1 MSKRFQNLLSVFLKL
16 DYRDKENSGKK
27 KVFGILLAYLIS
39 NTFLS
44 MNYYRTFDELSFVIL
59 SFSTNAFLLSFIV
72 LNDYSN
78 LFFSKS
84 HIDTIS
90 SLPISNSELFLSKF
104 ISAAIYIFSFS
115 VAVLIPQVI
124 FYNLY
129 SSELS
134 LTIFYLLT
142 NFLFSFFLIGVILLI
157 YTAAVYYLTE
167 KANVIL
173 YFLQFTFLI
182 FVMYSSSLASQ
193 AVTHGKSSIMSYE
206 IVYYLPQNLFA
217 SGLYNTFNLS
227 MCIIFSMSVYLIF
240 FILIRKN
247 YSEIAQK
254 VYSIR
259 KKTNEK
265 KSFSLIKFINN
276 FVYNNLLRNNLEKAS
291 YNLTRY
297 QLKNS
302 RNLRLKYIPLA
313 FIPVIICLIGIFA
326 DATAFLVFEQRDI
339 SIQYLT
345 SGIVILS
352 PSITFTIIMCSRL
365 LITNTKISEENTSDI
380 EWIYN
385 SSPIKNKISFLS
397 GALKFININFIIPV
411 ILFITFILFLK
422 VQPVSVI
429 LNMFYITSFL
439 FLLNSTLILFDKKLP
454 FTLES
459 SKFNSATKFLEILYT
474 IILGVIIFIV
484 QIFIFQNVIFVL
496 IAIAVLLGLTVFLNK
511 IKINLT

>member
-1 MSKRFQNLLSVFLKL
+1 MNKRFKNLLSVFLKL

-44 MNYYRTFDELSFVIL
+44 MNYYKTFDEISFIIL

-84 HIDTIS
+84 HIDTLC
-90 SLPISNSELFLSKF
+90 SLPVSNSELFLSKF
-104 ISAAIYIFSFS
+104 ISAAIYIFFFS

-124 FYNLY
+124 FFNLY
-129 SSELS
+129 SNEFS
-134 LTIFYLLT
+134 LTILYLINNL
-142 NFLFSFFLIGVILLI
+142 LFSFFLIGLILLI
-157 YTAAVYYLTE
+157 YTAAIYYLTE

-173 YFLQFTFLI
+173 YFLQFTFLV

-206 IVYYLPQNLFA
+206 IIRYLPQNLFA
-217 SGLYNTFNLS
+217 SGLYNSDNLLICVLS
-227 MCIIFSMSVYLIF
+227 SAGIYFIF

-247 YSEIAQK
+247 YREIAQK

-265 KSFSLIKFINN
+265 KSFSLIQSIND
-276 FVYNNLLRNNLEKAS
+276 FVYNNILRNNFEKAS
-291 YNLTRY
+291 YNLTRN

-313 FIPVIICLIGIFA
+313 FVPVIVCLIGIFG
-326 DATAFLVFEQRDI
+326 DATAFLVFKQPDI

-365 LITNTKISEENTSDI
+365 LITNTKIAEENTGDI

-385 SSPIKNKISFLS
+385 SSPIKNKKSFLS
-397 GALKFININFIIPV
+397 GALKFINVNFIIPV
-411 ILFITFILFLK
+411 ILFTTFLLLLR
-422 VQPVSVI
+422 VQPISVI

-439 FLLNSTLILFDKKLP
+439 FFVNSILLLLDKKLP

-459 SKFNSATKFLEILYT
+459 SKFNSASKFLEILFT
-474 IILGVIIFIV
+474 LVLGIIVFIV
-484 QIFIFQNVIFVL
+484 QIFIFQNVIFVI
-496 IAIAVLLGLTVFLNK
+496 IAIAVLSGLTVFLNK
-511 IKINLT
+511 FKTT

>member
-44 MNYYRTFDELSFVIL
+44 MNYYRTFDELSFVVL

-72 LNDYSN
+72 LNDYST

-90 SLPISNSELFLSKF
+90 SLPVSSSELFLSKF
-104 ISAAIYIFSFS
+104 ISAAIYIFFFS
-115 VAVLIPQVI
+115 VAVLIPQVV
-124 FYNLY
+124 FFNLY
-129 SSELS
+129 SNEFS
-134 LTIFYLLT
+134 LTILYLINNL
-142 NFLFSFFLIGVILLI
+142 LFSFFLIGLILLM
-157 YTAAVYYLTE
+157 YTAAIYYLTE

-173 YFLQFTFLI
+173 YFLQFTFLG

-206 IVYYLPQNLFA
+206 LVHYLPQNLFA
-217 SGLYNTFNLS
+217 SGLYNILNL
-227 MCIIFSMSVYLIF
+227 MICILSSAGIYFLFY
-240 FILIRKN
+240 ILIRKN
-247 YSEIAQK
+247 YREIAQK

-265 KSFSLIKFINN
+265 KSFSLIKSIND
-276 FVYNNLLRNNLEKAS
+276 FVYNNILRNNFEKAS
-291 YNLTRY
+291 YNLTRN

-313 FIPVIICLIGIFA
+313 FIPVIICLIGVFA
-326 DATAFLVFEQRDI
+326 DATAFLVFKQPGK

-365 LITNTKISEENTSDI
+365 LITNTKIAEENSGEV
-380 EWIYN
+380 EWIYD
-385 SSPIKNKISFLS
+385 SSPIESEKLFKN
-397 GALKFININFIIPV
+397 GTLKFINVNFIIPV
-411 ILFITFILFLK
+411 ILFITFLLFLRI
-422 VQPVSVI
+422 QPLLVI
-429 LNMFYITSFL
+429 LNMLYITSFL
-439 FLLNSTLILFDKKLP
+439 FLINSIMIMFDKKYP

-459 SKFNSATKFLEILYT
+459 SKFNSASKFLEIIYT
-474 IILGVIIFIV
+474 IILGIIVFII
-484 QIFIFQNVIFVL
+484 QIFIFQNVIFVI
-496 IAIAVLLGLTVFLNK
+496 IAIAVLLGLTVLLNK
-511 IKINLT
+511 K

>member
-1 MSKRFQNLLSVFLKL
+1 MSRRFQTLLSVFLKL

-44 MNYYRTFDELSFVIL
+44 MNYYKTFDELSFVVL
-59 SFSTNAFLLSFIV
+59 AFSTNAFLLSFIV
-72 LNDYSN
+72 LNDYST

-90 SLPISNSELFLSKF
+90 SLPVSSSELFLSKF
-104 ISAAIYIFSFS
+104 ISAAIYIFFFS

-124 FYNLY
+124 FFNLY
-129 SSELS
+129 SNEFS
-134 LTIFYLLT
+134 LTILYLINNL
-142 NFLFSFFLIGVILLI
+142 LFSFFLIGLILLI
-157 YTAAVYYLTE
+157 YTAAIYYLTE

-173 YFLQFTFLI
+173 YFLQFTFLG

-193 AVTHGKSSIMSYE
+193 SVTHGKSSIMSYE
-206 IVYYLPQNLFA
+206 FVHYLPQNLFA
-217 SGLYNTFNLS
+217 SGLYNILNLLI
-227 MCIIFSMSVYLIF
+227 CILSSAGIYFLFY
-240 FILIRKN
+240 ILIRKN
-247 YSEIAQK
+247 YPEIAQK

-259 KKTNEK
+259 KRTNEK
-265 KSFSLIKFINN
+265 KSFSLIKSIND
-276 FVYNNLLRNNLEKAS
+276 FVYNNFLSNNLEKAS

-313 FIPVIICLIGIFA
+313 FIPVIVCLIGVFA
-326 DATAFLVFEQRDI
+326 DATSFLVFKQPDI

-365 LITNTKISEENTSDI
+365 LITNTKIAEENSGDV
-380 EWIYN
+380 EWIYD
-385 SSPIKNKISFLS
+385 SSPIESKKLFKS
-397 GALKFININFIIPV
+397 GTLEFININFIIPV
-411 ILFITFILFLK
+411 ILFITFLLLLR
-422 VQPVSVI
+422 VQPISVI
-429 LNMFYITSFL
+429 LNMLYITSFL
-439 FLLNSTLILFDKKLP
+439 FLINSILLLLDKKLP

-459 SKFNSATKFLEILYT
+459 SKFNSASKFLEILYT
-474 IILGVIIFIV
+474 IILGIIVFII
-484 QIFIFQNVIFVL
+484 QIFIFQNVIFVI
-496 IAIAVLLGLTVFLNK
+496 IAIAVLLGLAVLLNK
-511 IKINLT
+511 K